1 MTDRSSNPPAKIAGS
16 GLTRR
21 SALKVLAGS
30 GAALIFG
37 AVPDVFPA
45 AALRSRRIPATGETL
60 PAIGLGTWRT
70 FDVPAAQAVN
80 GPLAEVLRLF
90 VNAGG
95 RLVDS
100 SPMYGRSEEVV
111 GKLAEALGVSGALFR
126 ATKVWT
132 RGREAGNRQGEN
144 SRRLM
149 GGRRIDLMQVHNLV
163 DWRTHLPA
171 LRERKAAGRIRFLGV
186 TDYRLSA
193 FDELAHLIRRE
204 RLDFVQLPYSVAT
217 RGAEKRL
224 LPMAADHGTAVIV
237 NRPFEE
243 GQLFR
248 TVRGKAL
255 PPWAEEFDCASWA
268 QFFLKFILA
277 NPAVTCVIPATSKPK
292 HLRDNMAA
300 GRGRSPDPSHL
311 KRMAALADGW

>member
-1 MTDRSSNPPAKIAGS
+1 MTDRNSNIPAEIAGS

-30 GAALIFG
+30 GAALIIG

-45 AALRSRRIPATGETL
+45 AALRSRTIPATGEPL

-70 FDVPAAQAVN
+70 FDVPAARAVN

-90 VNAGG
+90 VETGG

-100 SPMYGRSEEVV
+100 SPMYGQSEEV
-111 GKLAEALGVSGALFR
+111 GGELAEALGVSGALFR

-171 LRERKAAGRIRFLGV
+171 LREWKAAGRIRFLGV

-204 RLDFVQLPYSVAT
+204 RLDFVQLPYSVVF

-277 NPAVTCVIPATSKPK
+277 NPAVTCVIPATSKAK

-300 GRGRSPDPSHL
+300 GRGRLPDPSHL